1 MSTSSHSNFEPVIPP
16 KPKSVIKPPHV
27 SAASTFVLSHK
38 LSSTFQPPTMSSTR
52 LLRYLFVSRS
62 DWVPP
67 TSDVAASVAPIAPL
81 TTLMSDAPGDSF
93 SPSCYSNVES
103 AHLDS
108 SFDIHPVVS
117 RATSNPRTTSQPVSS
132 FVVTPCSSSLYA
144 MEWECDH
151 LDILREILHEV
162 THRTPSKQN

>member
-1 MSTSSHSNFEPVIPP
+1 MMMIMLYFLP
-16 KPKSVIKPPHV
+16 K
-27 SAASTFVLSHK
+27 
-38 LSSTFQPPTMSSTR
+38 

-108 SFDIHPVVS
+108 SVDSSTNDFAFDG
-117 RATSNPRTTSQPVSS
+117 
-132 FVVTPCSSSLYA
+132 L
-144 MEWECDH
+144 
-151 LDILREILHEV
+151 
-162 THRTPSKQN
+162 